1 MPETIV
7 GCSSVDSY
15 LNSKSMVGLGP
26 VSARTFWVGSSTCR
40 ISKRTKSFINFEI
53 MLPLRITLQL
63 IYIFK
68 KIFVSHH
75 LAREQAEILLRDL
88 QHPKSKWCA
97 PMRLSLIKVNS

>member
-26 VSARTFWVGSSTCR
+26 VSARTFCAGSTCR

-88 QHPKSKWCA
+88 QLPKSKWCA
-97 PMRLSLIKVNS
+97 PMRLILDKG

>member
-1 MPETIV
+1 MIPESILI
-7 GCSSVDSY
+7 GRRSCSC
-15 LNSKSMVGLGP
+15 LNWKSMVGLGP
-26 VSARTFWVGSSTCR
+26 VSARAIWAGRSICVK
-40 ISKRTKSFINFEI
+40 SKSRNSFVNFEI

-88 QHPKSKWCA
+88 QLPKSKWCA
-97 PMRLSLIKVNS
+97 PMRLILDKG